1 MGSHLTTTR
10 PVGPASGLATPVH
23 TVRLSSWLRD
33 FLAPQVGPRVPV
45 VMRVDIEGVEYDMLS
60 DLATS
65 GVGRE
70 LDLYLTLEWHRG
82 SKEQFYAA
90 ELPHMRMLD
99 ARFARYPNRCYD
111 GSCNLTVGDRSVLM
125 DSLEKTLAFMLH
137 RAGITYVDAYF
148 DVPANGK
155 GGKTPSE
162 QAWSRTRE
170 RRAALEH

>member
-1 MGSHLTTTR
+1 
-10 PVGPASGLATPVH
+10 
-23 TVRLSSWLRD
+23 
-33 FLAPQVGPRVPV
+33 
-45 VMRVDIEGVEYDMLS
+45 MRVDIEGVEYDMLS

-99 ARFARYPNRCYD
+99 ARFARYPNRCFD

-155 GGKTPSE
+155 GSKTPSE